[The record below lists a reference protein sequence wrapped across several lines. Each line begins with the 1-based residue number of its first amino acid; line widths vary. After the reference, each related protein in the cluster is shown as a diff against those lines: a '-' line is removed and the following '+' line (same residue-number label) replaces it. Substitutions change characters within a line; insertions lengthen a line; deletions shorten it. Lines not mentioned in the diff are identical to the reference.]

1 MLLLFVQGYES
12 ALYGSYIQDLKDDI
26 QQDQMHVLFS
36 KANQCTQR
44 KVCFI
49 AREGGGVSVSFTDL
63 QRRLCSGEL
72 HGTLKW
78 LPSPLKIVD
87 TGRIISVE
95 KSHYKTITIYN
106 VWFFMCC

>member
-49 AREGGGVSVSFTDL
+49 SMGGGGVSV
-63 QRRLCSGEL
+63 
-72 HGTLKW
+72 
-78 LPSPLKIVD
+78 
-87 TGRIISVE
+87 
-95 KSHYKTITIYN
+95 
-106 VWFFMCC
+106 FF